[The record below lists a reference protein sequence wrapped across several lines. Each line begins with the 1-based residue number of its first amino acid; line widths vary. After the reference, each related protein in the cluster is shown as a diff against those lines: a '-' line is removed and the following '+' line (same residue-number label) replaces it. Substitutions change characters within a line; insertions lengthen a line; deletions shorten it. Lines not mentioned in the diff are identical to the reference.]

1 MNTVVAALCS
11 LLVAITAHT
20 ARADDVVSTRSE
32 TEATLLAVGG
42 SLVGPALVATAL
54 AEGNDYRGP
63 LHQEFWPM
71 MIAGGVST
79 VFGPSLGNFYAGK
92 VLSTGLGVRLAAAAV
107 LGIGASVLAG
117 ETFSV
122 NTIGIGL
129 VGLIGGATVI
139 ALGDVLDIREAP
151 RAAADFNRRHLSI
164 APMVSRTAAGSQT
177 GIQIVGSF

>member
-1 MNTVVAALCS
+1 MTKVVAVLT
-11 LLVAITAHT
+11 LLFVAHT
-20 ARADDVVSTRSE
+20 ARADDVPIASASRSE

-42 SLVGPALVATAL
+42 SLVGPALIVTAL
-54 AEGNDYRGP
+54 EEGNDYRGP

-71 MIAGGVST
+71 MVAGSIT
-79 VFGPSLGNFYAGK
+79 TIFGPSLGNFYAGK
-92 VLSTGLGVRLAAAAV
+92 VLSAGLGVRLAATAV

-122 NTIGIGL
+122 NTIGIGF

-164 APMVSRTAAGSQT
+164 APMVARTAAGSQT